1 MSKKSSDTGDP
12 TEYSDGDA
20 AAIEAAVDQA
30 WAEYEAA
37 AAPGEEPTGIRVSA
51 RIEWN
56 GSTNRSNNGHRTTTL
71 VNLNLAPV
79 KKALDHA
86 RETSQ
91 RARQARPAAS
101 YRAKGWHAQIRAL
114 TESKRGSAAADRA
127 GLEPSS
133 RTLQR
138 WLSGDVTPSKANQAK
153 ITEAYGALGTWRVDT
168 AKSAAKAARR
178 ALADTLSRQLRNG
191 YPGTE
196 IRFFDIENMGL
207 RD

>member
-12 TEYSDGDA
+12 TEYSDGDTA
-20 AAIEAAVDQA
+20 VIEAAVDEA
-30 WAEYEAA
+30 WADYEAA
-37 AAPGEEPTGIRVSA
+37 AAGEEPSGMRVSA

-79 KKALDHA
+79 RKALD
-86 RETSQ
+86 
-91 RARQARPAAS
+91 RARAASKRAEQARPATS
-101 YRAKGWHAQIRAL
+101 YQAKGWHAQIRAL

-127 GLEPSS
+127 GLDPSA
-133 RTLQR
+133 RTLRR
-138 WLSGDVTPSKANQAK
+138 WLSRDAAPSKENQAK
-153 ITEAYGALGTWRVDT
+153 IAEAYGALGMWRVDT
-168 AKSAAKAARR
+168 ANAAAKAARR
-178 ALADTLSRQLRNG
+178 ELADTLSRQLREG

-196 IRFFDIENMGL
+196 IRLFDIENMEL

>member
-12 TEYSDGDA
+12 TDYSDGDA

-37 AAPGEEPTGIRVSA
+37 AAGEEPTGIRVSA

-71 VNLNLAPV
+71 VNVNLAPV
-79 KKALDHA
+79 KKVLDRA

-91 RARQARPAAS
+91 RAKQARPATS

-114 TESKRGSAAADRA
+114 TDSKRGSVAADRA
-127 GLEPSS
+127 GLDPSS

-138 WLSGDVTPSKANQAK
+138 WLSGDVTPSRVNQAK
-153 ITEAYGALGTWRVDT
+153 IAEAYGALGTWRVDT
-168 AKSAAKAARR
+168 TKSAAKAAQR
-178 ALADTLSRQLRNG
+178 ALADTLSRQLRDA

-196 IRFFDIENMGL
+196 IRFFDIENMEL